1 MPGHGKSHKG
11 KGAKKAPM
19 QVGMTP
25 KGMPK
30 SKKKPL
36 TASAAAFLMNN
47 QNKF

>member
-1 MPGHGKSHKG
+1 MQKKAKG
-11 KGAKKAPM
+11 KAAKKAPM

-30 SKKKPL
+30 SKKKNPN
-36 TASAAAFLMNN
+36 AHAATFMLNN